1 MSRISNMKP
10 PSLFLLR
17 ILFAAVTL
25 LHLSYVPIGGRTPVY
40 ARAGMV
46 VSSSSIAS
54 NVGREI
60 LQKGGNA
67 IDAAVATAFALA
79 VTWPS
84 AGNVGG
90 GGFIVYRS
98 ADGKVT
104 SFDFR
109 EKAPLAAHEKMYLDE
124 NGELIPGIN
133 HRGLLSVGVPG
144 TVAGLYDAHA
154 KYGRLDWKKL
164 VDTAIRLARK
174 GIPFSHALH
183 QHSRNRRKEWELIP
197 STSAVM
203 YKEGGAYYEPGELW
217 KQPDLARTLKRI
229 RKHGRDGFYKG
240 ETADKLVAFM
250 KQGGGLITHEDLE
263 QYNAVERTPVEGTYR
278 GYRVITMPPP
288 SSGGVAL
295 IEMLNILEGYDLQGM
310 GYHSAQYVHI
320 LAEAMRRAYADRAE
334 HLGDPDFNP
343 DLPVDELIS
352 KEHAEKLRQSI
363 SLDVA
368 SISDSTRYGQI
379 YEGTSTTHLSVVDRE
394 GNAVSLTYTL
404 ENSYGA
410 QIIAEGLGFFLNDE
424 MGDFN
429 PVPGLTNSRGL
440 IGSLPNQIKPGKR
453 MLSSMTP
460 TILEKD
466 GKLFM
471 VIGTP
476 GGRTIINTVLQVILN
491 VIDHDMNIARA
502 IEAPRIHH
510 QWLPDR
516 INFEQYALSPDTQEK
531 LRSKGHHLYELNH
544 ASQGHAMGI
553 IVDHGTGWITGSA
566 DSRSPDGGVSAY

>member
-1 MSRISNMKP
+1 MKLRFP
-10 PSLFLLR
+10 FLLR
-17 ILFAAVTL
+17 IFLVALFCV
-25 LHLSYVPIGGRTPVY
+25 HLSYVPIGGRIPVY
-40 ARAGMV
+40 ARSGMV

-54 NVGREI
+54 DVGKEI

-98 ADGKVT
+98 ADGRVT

-109 EKAPLAAHEKMYLDE
+109 EKAPLAAHERMYLDE
-124 NGELIPGIN
+124 KGELIPGIN

-144 TVAGLYDAHA
+144 TVAGLHKAHA
-154 KYGRLDWKKL
+154 KYGKLDWKKL
-164 VDTAIRLARK
+164 VDPAIALARK

-183 QHSRNRRKEWELIP
+183 QHSKNRRKEWEQIP
-197 STSAVM
+197 STSAIM
-203 YKEGGAYYEPGELW
+203 YKEGGAYYEPGEVW

-229 RKHGRDGFYKG
+229 RKHGHDGFYKG

-250 KQGGGLITHEDLE
+250 KKGGGLITHEDLE
-263 QYNAVERTPVEGTYR
+263 KYEAIERTPVEGQYR

-295 IEMLNILEGYDLQGM
+295 IEMLNILEGYDLKSL
-310 GYHSAQYVHI
+310 GYHSAEYVHI
-320 LAEAMRRAYADRAE
+320 LTESMRRAYADRAE

-343 DLPVDELIS
+343 DLPINKLIS
-352 KEHAEKLRQSI
+352 KEHAERLRQSI
-363 SLDVA
+363 SFDMA
-368 SISDSTRYGQI
+368 SASDSTRYGQL
-379 YEGTSTTHLSVVDRE
+379 YEGTSTTHLSVVDKE

-410 QIIAEGLGFFLNDE
+410 QIIADGLGFFLNDE

-440 IGSLPNQIKPGKR
+440 IGSLPNQIKPEKR

-460 TILEKD
+460 TIVEKD

-516 INFEQYALSPDTQEK
+516 LNFEEYALSVDTQEK
-531 LRSKGHHLYELNH
+531 LRTKGHTLNEMNH
-544 ASQGHAMGI
+544 ALQGHAMGI
-553 IVDHGTGWITGSA
+553 IVNQESGWLMGAA
-566 DSRSPDGGVSAY
+566 DSRSADGGVAGY

>member
-1 MSRISNMKP
+1 MKLFSR
-10 PSLFLLR
+10 FLLR
-17 ILFAAVTL
+17 TLVLVAVSI
-25 LHLSYVPIGGRTPVY
+25 HLSYVPTGGRIPVY
-40 ARAGMV
+40 ARHGMV
-46 VSSSSIAS
+46 TSSSAIAS
-54 NVGREI
+54 EI
-60 LQKGGNA
+60 GKEVLRKGGNA

-84 AGNVGG
+84 AGNIGG

-109 EKAPLAAHEKMYLDE
+109 EKAPLAAHEKMYLDA
-124 NGELIPGIN
+124 NGALIPGIN

-144 TVAGLYDAHA
+144 TVAGLYQAHA
-154 KYGRLDWKKL
+154 KYGKMDWKKL
-164 VDTAIRLARK
+164 VDPAIKLAQK

-183 QHSRNRRKEWELIP
+183 QHSKRLRKEWEAIP
-197 STSAVM
+197 STAEIM
-203 YKEGGAYYEPGELW
+203 YKEDGSYYEPGEVW
-217 KQPDLARTLKRI
+217 RQRDLAKTLKRI
-229 RKHGRDGFYKG
+229 RNQGRDGFYKG

-250 KQGGGLITHEDLE
+250 KKGGGLITHEDLE
-263 QYNAVERTPVEGTYR
+263 KYEAIERTPVEGTYR
-278 GYRVITMPPP
+278 GYRVISMPPP

-295 IEMLNILEGYDLQGM
+295 IQMLNMLEGYNLKEM
-310 GYHSAQYVHI
+310 GYHSADYVHT
-320 LAEAMRRAYADRAE
+320 LAEVMRRAFADRAE
-334 HLGDPDFNP
+334 HMGDPDFNP
-343 DLPVDELIS
+343 DMPVDKLIS
-352 KEHAEKLRQSI
+352 KEYAERLRQSI
-363 SLDVA
+363 SMDVA
-368 SISDSTRYGQI
+368 SASDSSKYGQI
-379 YEGTSTTHLSVVDRE
+379 YDGTSTTHFSVVDKD

-410 QIIAEGLGFFLNDE
+410 QIIAEGLGIFLNDE

-440 IGSLPNQIKPGKR
+440 IGSSPNQIKPEKR

-460 TILEKD
+460 TIIEKD

-516 INFEQYALSPDTQEK
+516 LDFEQHALSPDTQDRLK
-531 LRSKGHHLYELNH
+531 SKGHKLNELGH
-544 ASQGHAMGI
+544 AAQGHAMGI
-553 IVDHGTGWITGSA
+553 VVAAGEGWLAGSA
-566 DSRSPDGGVSAY
+566 DSRSPDGGVAAY